1 MNRLKINELAK
12 GIFDL
17 VFPKGR
23 KYKER
28 VWFPFHYEGNDC
40 KIEIGYFG
48 NNMNFECRFHFPYE
62 YVFAVDDD
70 EKTNTVKNITLSDIN
85 KVNHSLEIYLAEAH
99 KKLLLLWKIKDYLEV
114 IQKGKYPNYHFM
126 DSNYNIGYLSLE
138 LVEQENNS
146 FYRMNIKNEKVI
158 NFSGEDFLNKS
169 KLFSFDELHS
179 NVISALKMYVLEDM
193 VFDLECV
200 LNKNQDYQEL
210 LTELSALKV
219 KKRFCS
225 DEVCSDGRVVVN
237 FEFNGEIAGDF
248 MSDKAEFILS
258 ENGNYIVKF
267 KVGSR
272 MVETGLLSPKDA
284 VAKLEELLEMLR
296 QEHSL
301 KTKIGNFFNKDK
313 FVS

>member
-1 MNRLKINELAK
+1 
-12 GIFDL
+12 
-17 VFPKGR
+17 
-23 KYKER
+23 
-28 VWFPFHYEGNDC
+28 
-40 KIEIGYFG
+40 
-48 NNMNFECRFHFPYE
+48 
-62 YVFAVDDD
+62 
-70 EKTNTVKNITLSDIN
+70 
-85 KVNHSLEIYLAEAH
+85 
-99 KKLLLLWKIKDYLEV
+99 
-114 IQKGKYPNYHFM
+114 M

-237 FEFNGEIAGDF
+237 FEFNGEIAGDHMF
-248 MSDKAEFILS
+248 DKAEFILS
-258 ENGNYIVKF
+258 ENGNYVVKF

-284 VAKLEELLEMLR
+284 VSKLEELLEMLR

-301 KTKIGNFFNKDK
+301 RTKIEKFFNKDK
-313 FVS
+313 LTS

>member
-17 VFPKGR
+17 VFPRGIKN
-23 KYKER
+23 KER

-40 KIEIGYFG
+40 KLEIGYFG
-48 NNMNFECRFHFPYE
+48 NNMNFECRFHFPYD
-62 YVFAVDDD
+62 YVFAVDED
-70 EKTNTVKNITLSDIN
+70 EKMKTVKNITPSDIK
-85 KVNHSLEIYLAEAH
+85 KVNHSLEIYLAEVH
-99 KKLLLLWKIKDYLEV
+99 EKLLLLWKIKDYLEV
-114 IQKGKYPNYHFM
+114 IQKGKYSNYHFM
-126 DSNYNIGYLSLE
+126 DSNHNIGYLSLE
-138 LVEQENNS
+138 IVEQGNNS

-158 NFSGEDFLNKS
+158 NFLGEDFLHKS
-169 KLFSFDELHS
+169 KVFSFDELHS
-179 NVISALKMYVLEDM
+179 NVISSLKMYVLEDM

-225 DEVCSDGRVVVN
+225 DGRVVVN
-237 FEFNGEIAGDF
+237 FAFNGEIAGNIMF
-248 MSDKAEFILS
+248 DKAEFILS
-258 ENGNYIVKF
+258 ENGNYVVKF

-272 MVETGLLSPKDA
+272 MVELD
-284 VAKLEELLEMLR
+284 ELLEMLR

-301 KTKIGNFFNKDK
+301 RTKIENFFNKGK